1 MGFCPSTVLLVAD
14 AHGIP
19 NLRLEVIWV
28 YHSRLAGKV
37 AQTNLLYH
45 TWKYPRYIQH
55 SNETPTFSQWEICI
69 MVNWLVVSTQLKNS
83 SQNGNLPLV
92 NIWKDHHLVNF
103 PFRCWFA
110 NPACFPRVFQ
120 WSSGSKEK
128 KSTMME
134 KASTGT
140 LGSQNGPWSR
150 LWHRTPLNQRRCTL

>member
-110 NPACFPRVFQ
+110 NPACFPRVFLGQ
-120 WSSGSKEK
+120 AAARKRRAPWWKRPRLGPLAPR
-128 KSTMME
+128 MDPG
-134 KASTGT
+134 AVFDTGH
-140 LGSQNGPWSR
+140 L
-150 LWHRTPLNQRRCTL
+150 